1 MCIYIYVCMYV
12 CICKYLY
19 VYIYT
24 FRAHF
29 YVDLVN
35 LEGSEKFI

>member
-1 MCIYIYVCMYV
+1 M
-12 CICKYLY
+12 YLY
-19 VYIYT
+19 VYIYIYT

-29 YVDLVN
+29 YVALVN